1 MKAKIDKDKTII
13 MAEIADA
20 RAATERVVTAQ
31 ASQDRSNKTLLHQLN
46 TPNKK
51 VDASNLSLR
60 DYAMSKS
67 KSANENAELFRIVV

>member
-1 MKAKIDKDKTII
+1 MLVFRKLVGPSIYIQ
-13 MAEIADA
+13 
-20 RAATERVVTAQ
+20 VVTAQ
-31 ASQDRSNKTLLHQLN
+31 ASQDRSNKTLLDQLN

-51 VDASNLSLR
+51 VDASNLSLG